1 MPRKP
6 YAGTQ
11 IGPDGKRHPIGE
23 APQVPVTAEEVPAGA
38 ESKVESTEPA
48 SPPSG
53 VTDSAP
59 TKSAPAKKTPPKKKK
74 VGVKIPDAPTGA
86 DLMSDPGPGGDI
98 FSSEEKEEEKEEKE
112 AESIKG
118 SNSDLTDSS
127 IEDVRAELEAARAAD
142 GDDGDDGGDD

>member
-23 APQVPVTAEEVPAGA
+23 APQVPVTAEEVSAGA

-59 TKSAPAKKTPPKKKK
+59 KSAPAKKTPPKKKK

-98 FSSEEKEEEKEEKE
+98 FSSEGEKEEKE

-142 GDDGDDGGDD
+142 DADGGDDD